1 MVTRWTAALIALQ
14 TLTGRAPNTRKAGG
28 ERTSSEMGGTRHC
41 ANRVVVR
48 ARVITLD

>member
-1 MVTRWTAALIALQ
+1 M
-14 TLTGRAPNTRKAGG
+14 RATCYWGQGMLLNTYLV
-28 ERTSSEMGGTRHC
+28 GGTRHC